1 MKTII
6 ITLFLL
12 MGCISGSFS
21 QSLKLNI
28 VSKEKEPLA
37 YAYIFINS
45 RLFSST
51 DSCGKIE
58 IPCSLLTIGDTI
70 TASYT
75 GAKDNFYIYNN
86 ETSIQKEYSIELV
99 QDILLN
105 EVVVKSV
112 KNSNKLFR
120 KYVKTPY
127 IGNWYDEFNGDM
139 RININYS
146 KQQNKNIKGSFKYTL
161 LPSNYKKINKID
173 EFNISTNSD
182 TIGFNFLVKKSVEM
196 LAIAQYEAVLWK
208 SGYANKGLIALYMGE
223 ANNNHVFMITRP
235 AYYEMNKNLES
246 SQLLLYVD
254 KKSKNVVSAEILSV
268 YGNGVLRYDLNV
280 SFITNDKLNLIYP
293 SKIEGTLTFQTKQGK
308 FVCEVLLDNIY
319 HFRKGKNKNK

>member
-28 VSKEKEPLA
+28 VSNEKEPLA

-58 IPCSLLTIGDTI
+58 IPCSLLKIGDTI

-120 KYVKTPY
+120 KYVKTP
-127 IGNWYDEFNGDM
+127 
-139 RININYS
+139 
-146 KQQNKNIKGSFKYTL
+146 
-161 LPSNYKKINKID
+161 
-173 EFNISTNSD
+173 
-182 TIGFNFLVKKSVEM
+182 
-196 LAIAQYEAVLWK
+196 
-208 SGYANKGLIALYMGE
+208 
-223 ANNNHVFMITRP
+223 
-235 AYYEMNKNLES
+235 
-246 SQLLLYVD
+246 
-254 KKSKNVVSAEILSV
+254 
-268 YGNGVLRYDLNV
+268 
-280 SFITNDKLNLIYP
+280 
-293 SKIEGTLTFQTKQGK
+293 
-308 FVCEVLLDNIY
+308 
-319 HFRKGKNKNK
+319 